1 MFEPCERETLQD
13 LADQFQG
20 IQAIEGTREIHEQS
34 SERVMPLSIRYRLSL
49 SLAWRLLR
57 REERCNNE

>member
-13 LADQFQG
+13 LVDQFQG

-34 SERVMPLSIRYRLSL
+34 SERVMPPSIGNVFRYRSPGVCYEGGVLQ
-49 SLAWRLLR
+49 
-57 REERCNNE
+57 